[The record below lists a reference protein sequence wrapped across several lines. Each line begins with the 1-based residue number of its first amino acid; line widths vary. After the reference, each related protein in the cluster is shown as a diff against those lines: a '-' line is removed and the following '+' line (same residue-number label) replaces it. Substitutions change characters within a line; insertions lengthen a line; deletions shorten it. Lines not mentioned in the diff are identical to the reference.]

1 MTAPAAPQQMPLG
14 QVPVGWLATTNAA
27 DPAAPVYKIAAKSP
41 AGVLT
46 GHPYGDA
53 TAQFTVSE
61 AHELAATVYAMPDPN
76 EPAQTAPSVTPA
88 QGLANVQQAFPQA
101 TQIGTSSAASSA
113 PAQQVP
119 DAGQAAALSPLVRA
133 TLALFDAN
141 TMPAVA
147 GAPEL
152 AEAFKTAAFAVGR
165 GPRGARTIEALNRLL
180 DARSMAALALF
191 EPNA

>member
-1 MTAPAAPQQMPLG
+1 MTAPTQTTLG
-14 QVPVGWLATTNAA
+14 QVPAGWLATTSP
-27 DPAAPVYKIAAKSP
+27 DGVQPVYKI
-41 AGVLT
+41 GR
-46 GHPYGDA
+46 DA
-53 TAQFTVSE
+53 TGQVTGANWPDDGTMFVIPAEQLT
-61 AHELAATVYAMPDPN
+61 AAVFAMPDPN
-76 EPAQTAPSVTPA
+76 EPAQTAPSITPA

-101 TQIGTSSAASSA
+101 TPVPAPA

-119 DAGQAAALSPLVRA
+119 ETGQAAALSPLVRA

-152 AEAFKTAAFAVGR
+152 AEAFKTAAFAVSR
-165 GPRGARTIEALNRLL
+165 GPRGPRTIAALDLL
-180 DARSMAALALF
+180 LQARAMAALALF

>member
-1 MTAPAAPQQMPLG
+1 MTAPTQTTLG
-14 QVPVGWLATTNAA
+14 QVPAGWLATTSP
-27 DPAAPVYKIAAKSP
+27 DGVQPVYKI
-41 AGVLT
+41 GR
-46 GHPYGDA
+46 DA
-53 TAQFTVSE
+53 TGQVTGANWPDDGTMFVIPAEQLT
-61 AHELAATVYAMPDPN
+61 AAVFAMPDPN
-76 EPAQTAPSVTPA
+76 EAAQTAPPVTPA

-101 TQIGTSSAASSA
+101 TQIGTAAAAVSAA
-113 PAQQVP
+113 PAQAPVP
-119 DAGQAAALSPLVRA
+119 ETGQAAALSPLVRA
-133 TLALFDAN
+133 TVALFDAN

-165 GPRGARTIEALNRLL
+165 GPRGPRTIEALNRLL